1 MQWSTKILGFAI
13 VILAVVCGLIWY
25 AAWIEDRH
33 GLLTVSFLD
42 IGQGDSIFIQAPSGN
57 QALIDG
63 GPGSTV
69 MQRLSQVMRW
79 YDHSLDVIIPTHP
92 DADHISGLID
102 VLKRYKISYVLQSS
116 VLGSTPTWNA
126 LEGAIADD
134 AKTGTK
140 VVTAQRGQIINL
152 GKGAYL
158 EVLSPDRELLKTD
171 TNTACVVTRL
181 VYGKTSF
188 MLGCDAPQQIENY
201 LVSLDRS
208 TSLTAGGNGLKSD
221 VLKAGHHG
229 SRTSSSPLWVGYVD
243 PAYAVY
249 SRGCDNTYG
258 HPHAETIATFARF
271 NIPTEDTCKQGT
283 ITFVSDGQRVWLK
296 PAP

>member
-1 MQWSTKILGFAI
+1 MQKSTRIVGAAIL
-13 VILAVVCGLIWY
+13 VLAALSILIWY
-25 AAWIEDRH
+25 AAWLEDRH
-33 GLLTVSFLD
+33 ALLTVSFLD
-42 IGQGDSIFIQAPSGN
+42 IGQGDSIFIQAPSGT
-57 QALIDG
+57 QVLIDG

-69 MQRLSQVMRW
+69 MRRLSQVMPW

-102 VLKRYKISYVLQSS
+102 VLKRYQISYVLQSS
-116 VLGSTPTWNA
+116 VLGSTPTWNS

-134 AKTGTK
+134 AKSGTK
-140 VVTAQRGQIINL
+140 VITAERGRIINL

-158 EVLSPDRELLKTD
+158 EILSPDRELLKTD
-171 TNTACVVTRL
+171 TNTACVVTHL

-188 MLGCDAPQQIENY
+188 MLGCDAPQMIENY
-201 LVSLDRS
+201 LVSLD
-208 TSLTAGGNGLKSD
+208 GKNLKSD

-243 PAYAVY
+243 PSYAVY
-249 SRGCDNTYG
+249 SRGCDNKYG

-271 NIPTEDTCKQGT
+271 NIPTEDTCKLGT
-283 ITFVSDGQRVWLK
+283 ITFVSDGNTVRLK
-296 PAP
+296 